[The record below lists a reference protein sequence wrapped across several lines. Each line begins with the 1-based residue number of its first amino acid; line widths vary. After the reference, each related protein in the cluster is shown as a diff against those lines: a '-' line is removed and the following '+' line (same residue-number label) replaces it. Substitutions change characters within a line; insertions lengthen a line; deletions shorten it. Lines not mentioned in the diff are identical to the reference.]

1 MKKVDY
7 DKLNVSQR
15 QLELYS
21 KHYALDEENKIIKVT
36 LHYEKVSDVLDYSI
50 GNPDAPLYKQET
62 FDTILDKLENTP
74 PSYKVELNFEV
85 DDFEKVEPK
94 YLIESFNDSLEL
106 GQYKSKRETL
116 KRDVLAAT
124 LVLAGILILFFQI
137 IGKAKGW
144 FGPSGEIQESIVS
157 EVIDISAWV
166 FIWEAVTL
174 FFLEHS
180 DTSRLAVLIRKKVNK
195 IKISKKE
202 NTQELVSEDF
212 EQIYKKWVKDE
223 FASKAAKYCML
234 ISSFIFLFLAFWD
247 FYMLS
252 NLLANPEIKSLSKIG
267 STVLT
272 TISSILTVC
281 AGLGGIYTFLGKY
294 GKITRF
300 VGPYA
305 IALMV
310 VIILN
315 LILGI
320 VNGQGSNIA
329 SYSLSLVVSILYIFG
344 YLMDRRYTRNNL
356 KK

>member
-7 DKLNVSQR
+7 DKLNVNQR

-21 KHYALDEENKIIKVT
+21 KHYALDEENKIIEVT

-62 FDTILDKLENTP
+62 FDTILDKLDNCP
-74 PSYKVELNFEV
+74 PTYKVELNFEV
-85 DDFEKVEPK
+85 EDFEQVEPK
-94 YLIESFNDSLEL
+94 YLIESFNDSLEM
-106 GQYKSKRETL
+106 GQYKTKRETL

-180 DTSRLAVLIRKKVNK
+180 DTGRLAVLIRKKVNK

-202 NTQELVSEDF
+202 NGEELVSEDF

-223 FASKAAKYCML
+223 FAGKLAKYCML
-234 ISSFIFLFLAFWD
+234 ISSFVFLFLAFWD
-247 FYMLS
+247 LYMLS
-252 NLLANPEIKSLSKIG
+252 NILNNPEIRNANKLA
-267 STVLT
+267 STILT
-272 TISSILTVC
+272 IISSILTVC
-281 AGLGGIYTFLGKY
+281 AGVGGVYNFLGKY

-305 IALMV
+305 IALLV

-315 LILGI
+315 LISVI
-320 VNGQGSNIA
+320 IMGQANSIA
-329 SYSLSLVVSILYIFG
+329 SYSLSLVISIFYIFG
-344 YLMDRRYTRNNL
+344 YLMDKHYRN
-356 KK
+356 KKN